1 MGKFQLDTRSAR
13 RLKIDKWKLSKLS
26 IEKQKAVWITIYI
39 LSKHVGH
46 PVTILASGLTIPA
59 HFRIRFEIQF
69 GSRDTSS
76 WANIFRISD
85 GNNMGSC
92 GSRFPALFIYPN
104 STTSIANCHCINGNT
119 NYCFHFHQLWVI
131 FKTVSVSF
139 SVMRHILIRIG
150 KQLYAE

>member
-85 GNNMGSC
+85 GNDYTTC
-92 GSRFPALFIYPN
+92 GSRFPAIFMHPH
-104 STTSIANCHCINGNT
+104 STSTHNCHCINGIAT
-119 NYCFHFHQLWVI
+119 YCFDFHRSWVI
-131 FKTVSVSF
+131 LKTVSVSF
-139 SVMRHILIRIG
+139 SVMSH
-150 KQLYAE
+150 Y

>member
-1 MGKFQLDTRSAR
+1 MGKLQLDTRSAR

-26 IEKQKAVWITIYI
+26 VETQKAVWITIYI

-85 GNNMGSC
+85 GNDYTTC
-92 GSRFPALFIYPN
+92 GSRFPAIFMHPH
-104 STTSIANCHCINGNT
+104 STSTHNCHCINGNT
-119 NYCFHFHQLWVI
+119 NYCFTFHQLWVI
-131 FKTVSVSF
+131 SKTVSLSF
-139 SVMRHILIRIG
+139 SVMRHILIRID
-150 KQLYAE
+150 KRLYAE